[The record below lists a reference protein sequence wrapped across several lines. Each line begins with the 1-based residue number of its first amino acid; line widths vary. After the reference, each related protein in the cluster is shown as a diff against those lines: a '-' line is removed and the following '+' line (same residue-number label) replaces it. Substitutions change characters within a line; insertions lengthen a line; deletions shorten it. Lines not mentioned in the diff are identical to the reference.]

1 MTTYTLSPE
10 ALDDMTEIAAYIAAN
25 NPDAALAQ
33 ILRFE
38 SLFNLLVL
46 QPKAG
51 RLHNELSPSL
61 RGLVEGRYI
70 IFYRETA
77 TGVEIARVLH
87 GARDIAREFRPSH

>member
-1 MTTYTLSPE
+1 MNTYTISPE
-10 ALDDMTEIAAYIAAN
+10 ARDDLSEIFAYIATN

-38 SLFNLLVL
+38 SLFDLLVQ

-51 RLHNELSPSL
+51 RLHHELSPSL

-77 TGVEIARVLH
+77 TGVDIARVLH
-87 GARDIAREFRPSH
+87 GARDIPSLFRRSH

>member
-1 MTTYTLSPE
+1 MNSYILSPE
-10 ALDDMTEIAAYIAAN
+10 AIEDLDEIAAYIAAA

-38 SLFNLLVL
+38 SLFDLLVQ

-51 RLHNELSPSL
+51 RMRNDLAPSL

-70 IFYRETA
+70 IFYRELA
-77 TGVEIARVLH
+77 YGVEIARVLH
-87 GARDIAREFRPSH
+87 SSRDVPRLFR